1 MHPENFSSSCYFIL
15 RPRRSY
21 FVTKM
26 TITASCS
33 IGPILH
39 RNGVGHRFA
48 RSGTASAIFATG
60 LDAPREFRQP
70 GGTCHLPL
78 ISAISNRYTKLL
90 EFRVTDTKQTTAPH
104 SNRYKTPL
112 FPVPFAEPDRGPFA
126 FVGPDLS
133 RALAKDRRYRAEG
146 VRSTPLAIAL
156 APNVAETRRPCA
168 SLIAN
173 EMHSPQVAINSKR
186 ATYDFL
192 IANEFQFADRSRL
205 SHV

>member
-1 MHPENFSSSCYFIL
+1 M
-15 RPRRSY
+15 
-21 FVTKM
+21 TKM

-39 RNGVGHRFA
+39 RNGVGHRCA
-48 RSGTASAIFATG
+48 KSGTASAIFATG

-70 GGTCHLPL
+70 RGTCHLPL
-78 ISAISNRYTKLL
+78 ISAISNRYNKLL

-104 SNRYKTPL
+104 SNRYKT
-112 FPVPFAEPDRGPFA
+112 R
-126 FVGPDLS
+126 LS
-133 RALAKDRRYRAEG
+133 RRYRAEG